1 MLGIGYHTIFALK
14 KQMEQSQMEI
24 VENALSEALYLI
36 SDEIQCV
43 MDEELQ
49 ETYQR
54 VIEQLEEAL
63 DVMKAQ
69 RR

>member
-1 MLGIGYHTIFALK
+1 
-14 KQMEQSQMEI
+14 MEQSQMEI

-43 MDEELQ
+43 MDEELL